1 MVLSLVRLWEGRPG
15 GREGAVPPTS
25 IPTHGPMVLDR
36 TGLGSTR
43 FARAWGGGAGGG
55 WAYVLA
61 NARAALPCAPRTS
74 FLLITRDGATMQLNE
89 LVTEDV
95 LVIMMDAEDL
105 QYVINMITQ
114 PINQKHLFVLHW
126 ITRRNDN
133 RQIDPHIKCA
143 RCLPCAPVM
152 SSADYSMF
160 LMFSAWDKATVLL
173 NELDVICV
181 RP

>member
-1 MVLSLVRLWEGRPG
+1 MRRLVLGPRQVSLV
-15 GREGAVPPTS
+15 
-25 IPTHGPMVLDR
+25 GP
-36 TGLGSTR
+36 GLGG
-43 FARAWGGGAGGG
+43 WGRG
-55 WAYVLA
+55 WVGTCTSLHV
-61 NARAALPCAPRTS
+61 RAALPCAPRTS

-160 LMFSAWDKATVLL
+160 LMFSALDKATVLL